1 VEPAV
6 RSLHGRYDGVARQRS
21 TIHEPD
27 DIRLFG
33 GTTMTTV
40 SLGDLL
46 LRQVALD
53 WTEAV
58 AVVAELCTVLTRDG
72 GPDAPIPDP
81 MLILLTAAGTVT
93 IRSDGGGRSQRTTPG
108 RLLHTLLASSDAP
121 SSLRL
126 FVSVGVSSDRYDSAA
141 AFGEALAYYEAGG
154 RAPLIQAAYQ
164 RGLTGS
170 GVQAAGTPISVGL
183 PEKASPPRRERQDVP
198 TWAVA
203 AGAAIVAG
211 GVGVALWFFAVA
223 PSARRASATPDE
235 LTMVA
240 DVPVVGRK
248 AVETP
253 GAGAP
258 DSSPEARQRTSK
270 DGSPLESPADNG
282 PRVQLRDKSG
292 YVPDSAVSP
301 NGARTS
307 TTAPRE
313 GPEPPGEP
321 VYSSTSSDVQPPV
334 PISALP
340 PTGRYPNQD
349 STGIIE
355 LLVNEDGHVAHVRL
369 VSYPSRVQPLMLLSA
384 AKTWTFRPALRDGRP
399 VKFRLR
405 ITVPST
411 LP

>member
-1 VEPAV
+1 
-6 RSLHGRYDGVARQRS
+6 
-21 TIHEPD
+21 
-27 DIRLFG
+27 
-33 GTTMTTV
+33 MTTV

-58 AVVAELCTVLTRDG
+58 AVVAELCTVLTRDA
-72 GPDAPIPDP
+72 GPSAPIPDP
-81 MLILLTAAGTVT
+81 MRILLTAAGTVT
-93 IRSDGGGRSQRTTPG
+93 IRSNGGGGSQPTTPG

-164 RGLTGS
+164 RGLTGL
-170 GVQAAGTPISVGL
+170 GGQAAGTLVPVSDL
-183 PEKASPPRRERQDVP
+183 PKKESSTRRERPKVP
-198 TWAVA
+198 TWAAA
-203 AGAAIVAG
+203 AGAAIGVGA
-211 GVGVALWFFAVA
+211 VGVALWFFAVA
-223 PSARRASATPDE
+223 PSASRASASPDE

-240 DVPVVGRK
+240 DVPVVERK
-248 AVETP
+248 AAQTP
-253 GAGAP
+253 GAPPP
-258 DSSPEARQRTSK
+258 DSSPEARQRTSQ

-282 PRVQLRDKSG
+282 PRVRLRDKSG

-321 VYSSTSSDVQPPV
+321 VYSSASSDVQPPV
-334 PISALP
+334 PIWHCP
-340 PTGRYPNQD
+340 
-349 STGIIE
+349 
-355 LLVNEDGHVAHVRL
+355 
-369 VSYPSRVQPLMLLSA
+369 
-384 AKTWTFRPALRDGRP
+384 RPAAIQPRTRPESSSCSSTRTGTLRMSGWSRT
-399 VKFRLR
+399 RAACSR
-405 ITVPST
+405 
-411 LP
+411 